1 MSLSLLGAA
10 SQRVTAVCIT
20 ALCATALC
28 VTASPRV
35 ARAQEPE
42 IVSVKL
48 LTSRIP
54 NGLRKYVYYLKDS
67 ASAPES
73 KFATWQ
79 VVTSRTTYQ
88 GYPAMLRVMTFEGSA
103 GVILDSMLTY
113 ERTMAPIR
121 ERSHLPDKEVSLDYN
136 FRTVSA
142 KIYDKTTKATRE
154 FQYTNVDPL
163 FNASDTF
170 IIIGSLPLR
179 VGYRGHITSFTYE
192 FENASSDEFRVT
204 RADTVETP
212 HGKRPA
218 WVTSIAQ
225 RDIRIT
231 LWTDQATSEVL
242 RVICDF
248 PSGATLRLESAD

>member
-1 MSLSLLGAA
+1 MGICTL
-10 SQRVTAVCIT
+10 AVC
-20 ALCATALC
+20 A
-28 VTASPRV
+28 VTSPRGI
-35 ARAQEPE
+35 AAQEPE
-42 IVSVKL
+42 IVPVKL

-67 ASAPES
+67 TDTKETR
-73 KFATWQ
+73 FATWQ
-79 VVTSRTTYQ
+79 VLTSRTTYQ
-88 GYPAMLRVMTFEGSA
+88 GYPAMLRVMTFEGEA

-121 ERSHLPDKEVSLDYN
+121 ERSHLPDKDVSLDYN

-142 KIYDKTTKATRE
+142 KVYDKTTKATRE

-192 FENASSDEFRVT
+192 FENASSDEFRVL

-231 LWTDQATSEVL
+231 LWTDQTTSEVL
-242 RVICDF
+242 RVICNF
-248 PSGATLRLESAD
+248 PSGAVLRLESAD